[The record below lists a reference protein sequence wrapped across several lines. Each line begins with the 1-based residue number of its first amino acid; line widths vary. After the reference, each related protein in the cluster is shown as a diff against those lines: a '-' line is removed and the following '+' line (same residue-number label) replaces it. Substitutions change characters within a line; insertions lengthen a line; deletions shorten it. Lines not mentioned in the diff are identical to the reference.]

1 MMDTNSI
8 LFESDRNIIGVSQ
21 IDDSTI
27 LITDE
32 IRVLK
37 YEVRRCEISCLIY
50 FEDYSVIVL
59 HHR

>member
-1 MMDTNSI
+1 MDTNSI

-32 IRVLK
+32 IKVIK
-37 YEVRRCEISCLIY
+37 YEVRRYLSSN
-50 FEDYSVIVL
+50 FEDL
-59 HHR
+59 F